1 MVIKL
6 ALKINFVDITLEG
19 DNVIM
24 GNVNRYLKGIGLK
37 TIFKKFCGKRKKQFN
52 HFDDFLYFL

>member
-1 MVIKL
+1 MSLQFNQSWSVEEIEAKAVFMVIKL

-24 GNVNRYLKGIGLK
+24 GNVNGYFKGIGLK
-37 TIFKKFCGKRKKQFN
+37 TIF
-52 HFDDFLYFL
+52 